1 MDHYEEL
8 LEQLRNIVNHGDA
21 QPAEYCTNR
30 CGGCDACDKSID
42 AIETL
47 LAERDA
53 AVEELRGMCWCCAN
67 GEKLK
72 KAPMWSMATTCKYM
86 RELGALARSG
96 GKCKC
101 QHWQWRGP
109 QKHD

>member
-1 MDHYEEL
+1 MDYKNLIKKLEYQAKTIRNNNCTTMSAEES
-8 LEQLRNIVNHGDA
+8 EAAAN
-21 QPAEYCTNR
+21 
-30 CGGCDACDKSID
+30 

-53 AVEELRGMCWCCAN
+53 AVEELRGLCWCCAN